1 MMDSMTILA
10 TDGIFKGSSSQ
21 RNSVNSLTQQ
31 YSINIHFSQ
40 SLQISN
46 HNINWM
52 KAEQE
57 TYVVLKHEQ
66 IRKSTAS
73 RL

>member
-46 HNINWM
+46 H
-52 KAEQE
+52 E
-57 TYVVLKHEQ
+57 TFV
-66 IRKSTAS
+66 S
-73 RL
+73 RTRNVRSAQTCADT